1 MEIFVESPWPA
12 VFFGVVGEAILAV
25 ALVRSGRGALL
36 WAMAGVLA
44 VSLAGVAVAR
54 LVVTEKK
61 LAAAVIYDCAAAAEK
76 NDAQGILRHISRE
89 DEESPAVIVGV
100 MQRVEISEVKIRAL
114 DIAINRLT
122 SPPTAT
128 ATFNF
133 IGTGKDRRG
142 EFGQMTRP
150 GKAIVQM
157 RRQPGGWVIVGHK
170 FLEDPR

>member
-12 VFFGVVGEAILAV
+12 IFFGVIGEAILAV
-25 ALVRSGRGALL
+25 ALVRTGRGVLL

-44 VSLAGVAVAR
+44 VSLTGVGVAR

-61 LAAAVIYDCAAAAEK
+61 LAAAVVYDCAAAAEK
-76 NDAQGILRHISRE
+76 NDAEGILRHVSPE
-89 DEESPAVIVGV
+89 DEELRAWIIAA
-100 MQRVEISEVKIRAL
+100 MQQFEISEVKIRAL

-142 EFGQMTRP
+142 EYGQMTRP
-150 GKAIVQM
+150 GRVIVQM
-157 RRQPGGWVIVGHK
+157 RREPGGWVIVGHK

>member
-61 LAAAVIYDCAAAAEK
+61 LAAAVIYDRRCRREERRPGHFAAHLSRGRGVAGGDRRRHAAGRDQRGK
-76 NDAQGILRHISRE
+76 DSR
-89 DEESPAVIVGV
+89 
-100 MQRVEISEVKIRAL
+100 L

-157 RRQPGGWVIVGHK
+157 PRQPGGWVIVGHK